1 MASLADPPNWNFYFF
16 LEVPMRHKRKGP
28 LLKEALKWVGP
39 VLAILASQIKEP
51 LLAGALL
58 IVAFGLILC
67 LVNLD

>member
-1 MASLADPPNWNFYFF
+1 
-16 LEVPMRHKRKGP
+16 MRRKKNT

-39 VLAILASQIKEP
+39 VLALLASQIKEP

-67 LVNLD
+67 LVTLD